1 MMHDTDDTPLSF
13 VVHEYV
19 GVEIHKYVEGRV
31 YERDAEGRW
40 NLEPITEEADLRAD
54 EKILVHGLMGELFV
68 MTVKADEYGV
78 LCGMGGMGDK
88 LMAVLEY
95 AKDRRAWVC
104 SGLVN
109 LRCIEKLRLTR
120 T

>member
-1 MMHDTDDTPLSF
+1 MTNPNDLHF

-19 GVEIHKYVEGRV
+19 GVEIHKYEENHS
-31 YERDAEGRW
+31 YERDSEGRW
-40 NLEPITEEADLRAD
+40 VGLAPIQEKADLRAG

-78 LCGMGGMGDK
+78 LCGMGDK

-95 AKDRRAWVC
+95 AEDRHAWVC
-104 SGLVN
+104 GGLVN
-109 LRCIEKLRLTR
+109 LLGIEKLRLTR